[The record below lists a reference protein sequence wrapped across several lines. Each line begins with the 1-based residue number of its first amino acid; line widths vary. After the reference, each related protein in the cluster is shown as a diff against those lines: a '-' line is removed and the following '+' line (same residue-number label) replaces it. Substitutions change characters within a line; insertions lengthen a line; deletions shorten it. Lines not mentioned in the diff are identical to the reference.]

1 MQSRS
6 ILDAAPAGGAKRQ
19 ILFRSHKKPRHP
31 IPNNIR
37 SRVTKRARFM
47 NQRQPP
53 AHRLRTPTHSLDS
66 LSTAA
71 RPEVLRRPSSPP
83 AAGVSGAAV
92 RSVAPP
98 RKLAAALAAQHDEA
112 HHRLE
117 GHHPHGAQQPA
128 QKPDGVLEQLAH
140 EQLAL
145 RHEQVRGAAERHD
158 ALPAHNKPG
167 QPTTARTHG
176 SPRAATPAA
185 ALGRRPFAQLVVVFP
200 QLLQRL
206 GVLLLRVGGA
216 AAAREGGRLSVCRGG
231 RLKLP

>member
-1 MQSRS
+1 MNLNLQRHSRHS
-6 ILDAAPAGGAKRQ
+6 PQA
-19 ILFRSHKKPRHP
+19 
-31 IPNNIR
+31 
-37 SRVTKRARFM
+37 VT
-47 NQRQPP
+47 Q
-53 AHRLRTPTHSLDS
+53 THSLVS
-66 LSTAA
+66 FSTAA
-71 RPEVLRRPSSPP
+71 HSKSAAPP
-83 AAGVSGAAV
+83 QLLPVAGVSRTAV

-128 QKPDGVLEQLAH
+128 HKPDGVLEQLAH

-167 QPTTARTHG
+167 QPTTARAHG
-176 SPRAATPAA
+176 SPRAATLAA
-185 ALGRRPFAQLVVVFP
+185 ALGRRLRAQLVVVFP

-206 GVLLLRVGGA
+206 GVLLLLLLDCLLLLLAQWRP
-216 AAAREGGRLSVCRGG
+216 AAARVTSASASGLA
-231 RLKLP
+231 L